1 MTNTLNIDLEQPL
14 TEAELMLDET
24 SIEAEKLAG
33 EAKAK
38 QELAEAE
45 AKKNKGGK
53 KPEGEIE
60 AVVEEETPLTLAELT
75 EEAAEEDEPT
85 EQVKPAGQKPAP
97 VAEEQKVTAL
107 KAVATYF
114 KEEGVLA
121 SLDLETF
128 DGTPEGLIK
137 AMQAEMGEGIEEY
150 KNTRHPLLKRLME
163 ADEAGIPIEQLLDI
177 KAEEVKYNSIEEE
190 KLADN
195 VGLQKELYK
204 AYLKEFTK
212 FSDAKI
218 AKEVEKAVEDLTL
231 EETVK
236 DEALPKLKERQA
248 EKEQELTRITK
259 AQQENAR
266 KENEKLL
273 NDYKVLV
280 DKTEEVFP
288 GIKVSKAEKA
298 EIFKMSTTPIAN
310 DGYGNPVL
318 YAEAVYKKDPL
329 KYNLV
334 LNYLLHKTKGFED
347 LSTIMTVAKSTA
359 AKELEKNILKSGI
372 KKPVAQDNVSQD
384 EDNKDA
390 LDVFYK
396 NFPALRK

>member
-1 MTNTLNIDLEQPL
+1 MANTLNIDLEQPL

-24 SIEAEKLAG
+24 SMEAEKLAG

-38 QELAEAE
+38 QELAEVE
-45 AKKNKGGK
+45 LKKNKG
-53 KPEGEIE
+53 
-60 AVVEEETPLTLAELT
+60 VVEKQGEEEKEEDKEVPLTLAELT
-75 EEAAEEDEPT
+75 AEETDEPADLGQ
-85 EQVKPAGQKPAP
+85 EKPAGQKTAP
-97 VAEEQKVTAL
+97 IAQEQKVTAL
-107 KAVATYF
+107 KAVASYF
-114 KEEGVLA
+114 KEEGVLS

-137 AMQAEMGEGIEEY
+137 AMQNEMGEGIEEY
-150 KNTRHPLLKRLME
+150 KNTRHPLLKKLME
-163 ADEAGIPIEQLLDI
+163 ADEAGVPIEQLLDI
-177 KAEEVKYNSIEEE
+177 KAQEVKYNSIEDD
-190 KLADN
+190 KLTDN

-204 AYLKEFTK
+204 SYLKETTK
-212 FSDAKI
+212 FSEAKI
-218 AKEVEKAVEDLTL
+218 SKMIEGASDDLTL
-231 EETVK
+231 ESLVK
-236 DEALPKLKERQA
+236 EEALPELKKIQEQ
-248 EKEQELTRITK
+248 KEQELTRITK
-259 AQQENAR
+259 AQQEQAR
-266 KENEKLL
+266 VSNEKLL

-288 GIKVSKAEKA
+288 GIKVSKTEKA

-347 LSTIMTVAKSTA
+347 LSTIMNVAKSTA
-359 AKELEKNILKSGI
+359 AKELEKNILKSGV
-372 KKPVAQDNVSQD
+372 KKPVAQDNFSTED
-384 EDNKDA
+384 DNKDA